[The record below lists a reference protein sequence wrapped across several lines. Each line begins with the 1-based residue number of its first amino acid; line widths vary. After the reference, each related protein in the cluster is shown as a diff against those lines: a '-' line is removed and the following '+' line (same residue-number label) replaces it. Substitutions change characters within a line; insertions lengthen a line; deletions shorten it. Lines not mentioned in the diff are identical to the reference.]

1 MDILRTYLK
10 AERGRLSRL
19 AEAIQLSPATIHGWH
34 QVPAERVN
42 AVAKFTGI
50 PREQLRPDIFTEIS

>member
-1 MDILRTYLK
+1 MDILRAHLK

-34 QVPAERVN
+34 QVPAEHVN

-50 PREQLRPDIFTEIS
+50 PREQLRPDIFIELP